1 MSTILN
7 LIVGALIKIISTG
20 AGKYFEFKREKE
32 LAILNAQKD
41 TIVALQSGDD
51 KADPW
56 TRFTRRI
63 LALLMVGVWCYIMY
77 YIVVVNPDI
86 QYEIVTSKKFS
97 WLWSWLL
104 PFGLTDKGTML
115 VSAGGLLWEFKTL
128 VEIITGFYF
137 TKVGK

>member
-1 MSTILN
+1 MATILN
-7 LIVGALIKIISTG
+7 LIVGALIKVISTG

-41 TIVALQSGDD
+41 TIVALQSGED

-77 YIVVVNPDI
+77 YIVVVDPSV
-86 QYEIVTSKKFS
+86 QYEIIVNKHLS
-97 WLWSWLL
+97 WLWSWLS
-104 PFGLTDKGTML
+104 PFPISDKGTMT